1 MAELKP
7 CPFCGGSVSIAKAG
21 DNHML
26 CWFVTR
32 GSGRNRCNCRLFM
45 ESDCFPSDAPEFVRK
60 RMKNELIEAWNRRA
74 EVTEK
79 GNTMRTPKKKEY
91 IADYD
96 NWHFKSYWNEFTESW
111 SVYQY
116 EKTENGYELR
126 CHLFMTVPVKTT
138 EAAKD
143 RVENWLK
150 LLPII
155 EKTGENNG

>member
-1 MAELKP
+1 
-7 CPFCGGSVSIAKAG
+7 
-21 DNHML
+21 
-26 CWFVTR
+26 
-32 GSGRNRCNCRLFM
+32 
-45 ESDCFPSDAPEFVRK
+45 
-60 RMKNELIEAWNRRA
+60 
-74 EVTEK
+74 
-79 GNTMRTPKKKEY
+79 MRTPKKKEY

-96 NWHFKSYWNEFTESW
+96 NWHFKSYWNEFTECW

-138 EAAKD
+138 EAAKN